1 MKTKILIGL
10 SLWSLTVAA
19 LAANEPSLLP
29 VPQKME
35 VQAGAFGLS
44 PGTSILADPASPET
58 AGLLAESLR
67 KSTGYP
73 FVVKPE
79 PLSGDLPKSSIL
91 LTTKDADASVG
102 PEGYELTVAA
112 DSVILRAPTQAG
124 LFYGS
129 QTLLQLLPPEIF
141 SSNVMGSVT
150 WQAPCVQIKDWPRFK
165 WRGLML
171 DVVRHFYSK
180 AEVERYLDNMGRHK
194 LNMFHWHLVDDQG
207 WRIEIKKYPKLTEV
221 SAWRSEIGFSLKKE
235 QATAYG
241 KDGRYGG
248 FYTQDDIREI
258 VAYAAARHITIV
270 PEIEMP
276 GHSMAALAAYPEVGT
291 GDGPFVVPASGGI
304 NPGIYSPAKEETFQF
319 LDGVLTE
326 VFQLFPGKYVHIGG
340 DEVPPEPWK
349 NDAACQA
356 LMKREGLKT
365 SDELESWFVRRIEKF
380 INANGKT
387 LIGWSEIARGGLAK
401 NAVVMDWIGGGA
413 EAAADGHD
421 VVMSP
426 AEPQDYSY
434 FDHYQSKDTSH
445 EPKAIGGFLPLER
458 VYQFEPVPATLDPKL
473 QFHILGAQGN
483 LWTEYIPNI
492 AHLEYMTYPRA
503 CAMAEVTWSPKEARD
518 WKSFDARLQTHLKR
532 LDYVGVKY
540 RPLTPLE
547 K

>member
-1 MKTKILIGL
+1 VG
-10 SLWSLTVAA
+10 AA
-19 LAANEPSLLP
+19 LAANEPLLVP
-29 VPQKME
+29 APQKME
-35 VQAGAFGLS
+35 VQAGTFALS
-44 PGTSILADPASPET
+44 PSTRILAGAASTET
-58 AGLLAESLR
+58 AELLAQSLL
-67 KSTGYP
+67 KSTK
-73 FVVKPE
+73 FSFAVKLEDGQP
-79 PLSGDLPKSSIL
+79 SANSIL
-91 LTTKDADASVG
+91 LTTKDADADLG
-102 PEGYELTVAA
+102 PEGYELTVAP
-112 DSVILRAPTQAG
+112 DSVIIRAPTAAG

-141 SSNVMGSVT
+141 SSNVTESVA
-150 WQAPCVQIKDWPRFK
+150 WQAPCVHIKDWPRFK

-171 DVVRHFYSK
+171 DVARHFYSK
-180 AEVERYLDNMGRHK
+180 AEVERYLDNMALHK

-207 WRIEIKKYPKLTEV
+207 WRIEIKEYPKLTEV
-221 SAWRSEIGFSLKKE
+221 SAWRSSIGFGLKKE
-235 QATAYG
+235 DSIAYG

-276 GHSMAALAAYPEVGT
+276 GHSLAALAAYPQFGT
-291 GDGPFVVPASGGI
+291 GNGPFTMPTEGGI
-304 NPGIYSPAKEETFQF
+304 NPGIYSPAKDETFQF
-319 LDGVLTE
+319 LDDVLKE

-340 DEVPPEPWK
+340 DEVPPDPWK

-401 NAVVMDWIGGGA
+401 NAVIMDWIGGGA

-421 VVMSP
+421 VAMSP
-426 AEPQDYSY
+426 AEPTDYSY
-434 FDHYQSKDTSH
+434 FDHYQSQDTHH

-458 VYQFEPVPATLDPKL
+458 VYQFEPIPASLDPKL

-483 LWTEYIPNI
+483 LWTEYIANI
-492 AHLEYMTYPRA
+492 AYLDYMTYPRA
-503 CAMAEVTWSPKEARD
+503 CAMAEVTWSPKEGRN
-518 WKSFDARLQTHLKR
+518 WESFNTRLQTHLKR

-540 RPLTPLE
+540 RPLTPLG